1 MEDSQLIKL
10 YDKLSELS
18 ERMAKVETM
27 LQTRAVEN
35 ERLIATL
42 DEHEERITTLEE
54 NKARLFGVK
63 EFIAWAVAVAIALWG
78 VMK

>member
-35 ERLIATL
+35 ERFIATL
-42 DEHEERITTLEE
+42 DEHDERITTLEE

-63 EFIAWAVAVAIALWG
+63 EFIAWAIAVAIALWG

>member
-35 ERLIATL
+35 ERFIATP
-42 DEHEERITTLEE
+42 DEHDERITTLEE

-63 EFIAWAVAVAIALWG
+63 EFIAWAIAVAIALWG

>member
-27 LQTRAVEN
+27 LQSRAVEN
-35 ERLIATL
+35 ERFIATL
-42 DEHEERITTLEE
+42 DEHDERITTLEE

-63 EFIAWAVAVAIALWG
+63 EFIAWAIAVAIALWG